1 MIEILSF
8 DWLMDLL
15 MLPLGIRLRFAI
27 KTKLAEEEIENGSRE
42 REGDSIF
49 HRGNVMPNK

>member
-27 KTKLAEEEIENGSRE
+27 KTKLADEEIENGSRE
-42 REGDSIF
+42 RKATPSSTE
-49 HRGNVMPNK
+49 VT